1 MRAWKASLGALVVTV
16 VGCGTPRSDATNAA
30 TTKAALEKLGS
41 GMTDAQKGQLARDV
55 LTLNASH
62 VMKAASWAKG
72 SKAATKKMEP
82 PDLMEAVHSMT
93 AAEIQA
99 EAAKAR
105 AKTGGRPGRLTSDR
119 KR

>member
-1 MRAWKASLGALVVTV
+1 LGTLVVAV
-16 VGCGTPRSDATNAA
+16 VGCGTPQSDATTN
-30 TTKAALEKLGS
+30 TTPTKTALEKLGS

-55 LTLNASH
+55 LTLNASL
-62 VMKAASWAKG
+62 VLEAASGAKS
-72 SKAATKKMEP
+72 SKAATKKMDP
-82 PDLMEAVHSMT
+82 PDMMKVVDSMT

-105 AKTGGRPGRLTSDR
+105 AKTGGRSGR